1 MTNNNT
7 YWTTEISPTTFA
19 KGLGLKELWQK
30 KYLIWL
36 FVKRDITVQ
45 YKQTI
50 FGMGWYFISPLFTM
64 FMYIVVFGRI
74 AGIPTDDIP
83 QPVFYLS
90 GICLWEYFSTCLT
103 DTAAT
108 FQTNAG
114 LFGKVYFPRLV
125 TPVSKVISKLFRF
138 SLQLSTFVFVY
149 LYFVIRGVDLHPNI
163 YLLLFPVLILMMQCM
178 ALGLGLIVSSL
189 TTKYRDLTNFFGVF
203 VSLWMYATPIVYPL
217 SYVTNPTLHK
227 IMLFNPMTAIIE
239 TFKYGAFGAG
249 QFSWSSLGFSAEYE
263 SADQTKVKDPRFYNV
278 WMDLAVR
285 AGAAF
290 RPSPDLMLGASLIYR
305 STIEQVRGGIYGT
318 TDKQYFIFTDI
329 SKDGTLSGVNREQLK
344 KLADATEGR
353 ANIVASGGVHTMD
366 DIIACKEMGL
376 YGTICGKSIYKGT
389 LDLREAVKYAEV

>member
-1 MTNNNT
+1 MTND
-7 YWTTEISPTTFA
+7 YWTTEISPTTFS

-74 AGIPTDDIP
+74 AGIPTDDVP

-103 DTAAT
+103 EVAGT
-108 FQTNAG
+108 FQTNAA

-125 TPVSKVISKLFRF
+125 SPISKVVSKLFRF
-138 SLQLSTFVFVY
+138 GLQLITFVMVYILFVAKSVS
-149 LYFVIRGVDLHPNI
+149 LCPNW
-163 YLLLFPVLILMMQCM
+163 YLLLFPVLVLMIQCLS
-178 ALGLGLIVSSL
+178 LGLGLMVSSM
-189 TTKYRDLTNFFGVF
+189 TTKYRDLVNFFGVF

-239 TFKYGAFGAG
+239 TFKYGAYGAG
-249 QFSWSSLGFSAEYE
+249 EFSWMALGYSAG
-263 SADQTKVKDPRFYNV
+263 VI
-278 WMDLAVR
+278 AVLLVVGIAMFNR
-285 AGAAF
+285 KQKF
-290 RPSPDLMLGASLIYR
+290 FID
-305 STIEQVRGGIYGT
+305 TI
-318 TDKQYFIFTDI
+318 
-329 SKDGTLSGVNREQLK
+329 
-344 KLADATEGR
+344 
-353 ANIVASGGVHTMD
+353 
-366 DIIACKEMGL
+366 
-376 YGTICGKSIYKGT
+376 
-389 LDLREAVKYAEV
+389 